1 MIKLSLFLLVLSFN
15 ILWKELTLSVIELAI
30 VLLYAGE
37 DGQGVD
43 GGAGH
48 AGSHAVLETKAIILS
63 ERPANLPIGVGTP
76 SAACPPP
83 PSPSASRWPACCRPP
98 HHCGCP
104 PPPSSWG
111 EICSSGWRGRTQ
123 TLEEEF

>member
-1 MIKLSLFLLVLSFN
+1 VTRWNSLLWQNCVSEHFLLFLYVLSFN

-48 AGSHAVLETKAIILS
+48 AGSHTVLEMKKL
-63 ERPANLPIGVGTP
+63 
-76 SAACPPP
+76 
-83 PSPSASRWPACCRPP
+83 
-98 HHCGCP
+98 
-104 PPPSSWG
+104 
-111 EICSSGWRGRTQ
+111 
-123 TLEEEF
+123 

>member
-1 MIKLSLFLLVLSFN
+1 MIKLWLFLDFFGFY

-48 AGSHAVLETKAIILS
+48 AGSHTVLEIKS
-63 ERPANLPIGVGTP
+63 NNYV
-76 SAACPPP
+76 
-83 PSPSASRWPACCRPP
+83 
-98 HHCGCP
+98 
-104 PPPSSWG
+104 
-111 EICSSGWRGRTQ
+111 
-123 TLEEEF
+123 